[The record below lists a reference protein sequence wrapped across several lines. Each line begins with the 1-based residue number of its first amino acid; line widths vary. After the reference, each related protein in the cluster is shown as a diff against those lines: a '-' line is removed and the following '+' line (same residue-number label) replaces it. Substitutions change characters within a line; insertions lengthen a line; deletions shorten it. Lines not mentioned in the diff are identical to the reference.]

1 VRGSPSFRKSIYRGL
16 SLNLRY
22 RRISALVEPS
32 WRSWFGFAD
41 EFRDDALRQHLAEFD
56 APLVE

>member
-1 VRGSPSFRKSIYRGL
+1 M
-16 SLNLRY
+16 
-22 RRISALVEPS
+22 SADQRVGRAVVAE
-32 WRSWFGFAD
+32 FGFGFVG